1 MRRVSLIAALTVP
14 LLGAA
19 AGAATGAQAQARD
32 TAEFRIM
39 GARRCPKADSLF
51 GRLWRSHASII
62 RVRYSPARDTTII
75 RTPHRS
81 LSWQP
86 GSSHLVV
93 SESVIQIP
101 GELRPADSARIEL
114 HLGFVDSIYR
124 TPEQARL
131 ILQIDDSVQVDVQDP
146 QVDFVMGV
154 KTSGIPLVVTA
165 LLTPAQSLALARGH
179 EVKGIMGPFPFS
191 LYSWELWEINAI
203 YRGSSCGIE

>member
-1 MRRVSLIAALTVP
+1 MALIAAVTTALIGT
-14 LLGAA
+14 LAA
-19 AGAATGAQAQARD
+19 VGTRAQAQARD
-32 TAEFRIM
+32 TAQYRVM

-62 RVRYSPARDTTII
+62 RVRYSPNRDTTII

-86 GSSHLVV
+86 GATRLVV

-114 HLGFVDSIYR
+114 HLGFVDSVYR
-124 TPEQARL
+124 TPDQARL
-131 ILQIDDSVQVDVQDP
+131 ILQIDDSVQVEVPDP
-146 QVDFVMGV
+146 RVDFVMGV
-154 KTSGIPLVVTA
+154 KTRGIPLVVTA

-191 LYSWELWEINAI
+191 LYSWEMWEINAI